1 MYQRGNKKS
10 NFTLWKIMIM
20 TMNAHQNLWYVART
34 VLGGNF
40 IALSALFLKKKDNKW
55 FGHSM

>member
-1 MYQRGNKKS
+1 
-10 NFTLWKIMIM
+10 
-20 TMNAHQNLWYVART
+20 MNAHQNLWYVART